1 MESDKQTLR
10 AKQTLYVALGDDLN
24 AYMKDGE
31 SL

>member
-1 MESDKQTLR
+1 MESAKQTLR

-24 AYMKDGE
+24 AYIKDEE